1 MQATAA
7 IPESRASLT
16 ETISTLLRSK
26 GNEVVSVS
34 VDSTV
39 FEAVEKMA
47 ENHIGALLVFDG
59 NRLSG
64 IVSERDY
71 ARKVIL
77 KGRHSHDTQVREI
90 MSSPVH
96 SVTPERTVDECL
108 CLMTK
113 ERIRHLPIVENE
125 KVLGL
130 VSMGDLVKWIISSQ
144 SHTIHH
150 LQNYIAGEY
159 PC

>member
-7 IPESRASLT
+7 IPESSASLT
-16 ETISTLLRSK
+16 ETISTLLHSK

-39 FEAVEKMA
+39 FEAIEKMA

>member
-1 MQATAA
+1 MQATTA
-7 IPESRASLT
+7 IPESSASLT

-39 FEAVEKMA
+39 FEAVKKMA

-59 NRLSG
+59 DHLSG

>member
-7 IPESRASLT
+7 IPESSASLT

-108 CLMTK
+108 RLMTK